1 MGKHITL
8 GQYFNLLKIANLEF
22 KKKYEIRWSK
32 IKELFKFSRQ
42 KQIDNLEFMDK
53 KIIFAPV

>member
-22 KKKYEIRWSK
+22 EKKKCEIRWSK

-42 KQIDNLEFMDK
+42 KQIENLEFMDQK
-53 KIIFAPV
+53 K

>member
-22 KKKYEIRWSK
+22 EKKNV
-32 IKELFKFSRQ
+32 KFDGVKLKNYLNFRA
-42 KQIDNLEFMDK
+42 KNKLRILNLWTK
-53 KIIFAPV
+53 K